1 MANLDTIF
9 TRDIDYHFLA
19 NDMSDIEKAK
29 PLIAVLEDHDDT
41 REFLTIMLGDHFSVQ
56 EFRDAVEL
64 LSVMQREKFSAV
76 VADIMLPGLDG
87 YGFIRAVRG
96 NVRLKDLCVI
106 AVTALAMPGDREKAL
121 NAGFTDYLVK
131 PVASTEIAAV
141 VWRCIEPSV
150 VNDNSAA

>member
-1 MANLDTIF
+1 
-9 TRDIDYHFLA
+9 
-19 NDMSDIEKAK
+19 MSHIEKAK

-87 YGFIRAVRG
+87 YGFIRAVRSDE
-96 NVRLKDLCVI
+96 RLKNLCVI
-106 AVTALAMPGDREKAL
+106 AVTALAMPGDREKCLAVGMSDYISKPL
-121 NAGFTDYLVK
+121 NIERLL
-131 PVASTEIAAV
+131 SLMR
-141 VWRCIEPSV
+141 VWLYQ
-150 VNDNSAA
+150 

>member
-1 MANLDTIF
+1 
-9 TRDIDYHFLA
+9 
-19 NDMSDIEKAK
+19 MSDIEKAK

-41 REFLTIMLGDHFSVQ
+41 RELLTIMLGDHFSVQ

-87 YGFIRAVRG
+87 YGFVRAVRR
-96 NVRLKDLCVI
+96 NEKLKDLCVI

-121 NAGFTDYLVK
+121 NAGFTHYLVK
-131 PVASTEIAAV
+131 PVASTEIATLI
-141 VWRCIEPSV
+141 WRCLDPSF
-150 VNDNSAA
+150 VNDTSAA